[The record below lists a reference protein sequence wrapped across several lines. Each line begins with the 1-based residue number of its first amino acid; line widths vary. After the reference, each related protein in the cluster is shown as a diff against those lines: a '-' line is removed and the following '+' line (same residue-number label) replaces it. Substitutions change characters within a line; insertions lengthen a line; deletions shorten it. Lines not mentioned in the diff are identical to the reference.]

1 MNETE
6 PRFISL
12 VSDTTFKYL
21 WKNERTRK
29 WFNEII
35 MDKIGID
42 LSNFELVDNE
52 SNSGS
57 SIKDQ
62 RNDIALSDL
71 NNEIVIVEMNSTYSE
86 GEERKYR
93 YYLYRRAGN
102 NYLKGKEYTDRKHT
116 LLIAFNNYL
125 RPNMPDEKII
135 YSWFGDHDHNINY
148 KDIEMYEIFLPKY
161 YDLCYHESN
170 KIDKRLCMFG
180 AKSYDEMKKT
190 ASNKD
195 DLYIVEELIR
205 LGKMDEFIDEYDY
218 EIVRQKLINTYK
230 IEGLAQGKEEG
241 LAIGKEEGLAI
252 GKEEGLKLGRAEG
265 RAEGEKSKQIEIAK
279 KMLEKNSDINFIFEC
294 TGLSIHDIEKLKV

>member
-1 MNETE
+1 MNDE

-21 WKNERTRK
+21 WKNDRTRK
-29 WFNEII
+29 WLNEII
-35 MDKIGID
+35 IDKIGID
-42 LSNFELVDNE
+42 LSSFELVDNE

-116 LLIAFNNYL
+116 ILIAFNNYL
-125 RPNMPDEKII
+125 RPNMPDQGII
-135 YSWFGDHDHNINY
+135 YSWFGDHEHNINY
-148 KDIEMYEIFLPKY
+148 NDIEMYEIFLPKY
-161 YDLCYHESN
+161 HNMCYHESN

-180 AKSYDEMKKT
+180 AKSYNEMENIT
-190 ASNKD
+190 SNKE

-230 IEGLAQGKEEG
+230 IEGHEL
-241 LAIGKEEGLAI
+241 
-252 GKEEGLKLGRAEG
+252 G
-265 RAEGEKSKQIEIAK
+265 RAEGEKFKQIEIAK
-279 KMLEKNSDINFIFEC
+279 KSLEQKIDINTISII
-294 TGLSIHDIEKLKV
+294 TGLSIEEIENLK

>member
-116 LLIAFNNYL
+116 LLIAFNN
-125 RPNMPDEKII
+125 
-135 YSWFGDHDHNINY
+135 
-148 KDIEMYEIFLPKY
+148 
-161 YDLCYHESN
+161 
-170 KIDKRLCMFG
+170 
-180 AKSYDEMKKT
+180 
-190 ASNKD
+190 
-195 DLYIVEELIR
+195 
-205 LGKMDEFIDEYDY
+205 
-218 EIVRQKLINTYK
+218 
-230 IEGLAQGKEEG
+230 
-241 LAIGKEEGLAI
+241 
-252 GKEEGLKLGRAEG
+252 
-265 RAEGEKSKQIEIAK
+265 
-279 KMLEKNSDINFIFEC
+279 
-294 TGLSIHDIEKLKV
+294 